1 MKLVSNV
8 KAKYF
13 KSINQFVKI
22 REFTQEEIDQIFSEV
37 KFTDRRSYIQ
47 FVINTCV
54 VNFNDEVLPAIRK
67 AKRDLF
73 HKLEGA
79 EEELYTIC
87 ISINPALDIEKVTF
101 SVKQHREAPL
111 FLLEKKKQSAHQRID
126 LIDLEERLRKRV
138 IGQDEAVK
146 KVANAVKRALVGLRN
161 PEKPIGSFMFIGQTG
176 VGKTELAKALSAQ
189 ILENEEEMVR
199 IDCSEFSQPHEYAK
213 LLGAPPGYIGFE
225 EGGVLS
231 DALTRGKMQVVL
243 FDEIEKAHPRVHN
256 LLLQVLDEGFV
267 HDSHGKKIPFQ
278 DAIII
283 LTSNVGS
290 FDLEKENHRIG
301 FSKGDFQSRE
311 KERGRVVRKAL
322 ERIFPPEF
330 LNRLDE
336 IVLFHALPPE
346 DVEKIV
352 DVFLEE
358 LRQRLAKMGFAIEFG
373 SDVKRFLAQRGYDD
387 KYGVRPLKRTIQRFV
402 ETPLSHY
409 FLKKGVGQSGRIET
423 FLKNEEIGFHW
434 LPADFQSD

>member
-1 MKLVSNV
+1 MKLVTNV

-13 KSINQFVKI
+13 KSVNQFVKI
-22 REFTQEEIDQIFSEV
+22 REFTREEIDQIFSEV
-37 KFTDRRSYIQ
+37 RFTDRRSYIQ

-54 VNFNDEVLPAIRK
+54 VNFNDEVLPMIRK
-67 AKRDLF
+67 AKRDLL
-73 HKLEGA
+73 HKLENV
-79 EEELYTIC
+79 EEELYAIC
-87 ISINPALDIEKVTF
+87 VSINPELDIEKVTF
-101 SVKQHREAPL
+101 SVKQSKEASL
-111 FLLEKKKQSAHQRID
+111 FLLEKKKQSMHKQAD
-126 LIDLEERLRKRV
+126 LVDLEEQLKKRV

-161 PEKPIGSFMFIGQTG
+161 PNKPIGSFMFIGQTG

-189 ILENEEEMVR
+189 ILESEGEMVR

-267 HDSHGKKIPFQ
+267 HDSHGRRIPFQ
-278 DAIII
+278 DAVII

-311 KERGRVVRKAL
+311 KEKGRVVRKAL

-336 IVLFHALPPE
+336 IVLFYALSPE
-346 DVEKIV
+346 DVVKIV
-352 DVFLEE
+352 DILLEE
-358 LRQRLAKMGFAIEFG
+358 LQRRLAKMGFVIEFA
-373 SDVKRFLAQRGYDD
+373 SDVKRFLAERGYDD

-409 FLKKGVGQSGRIET
+409 FLSREIGQSGRIET
-423 FLKNEEIGFHW
+423 YLKNEEIGFNW
-434 LPADFQSD
+434 FPGDIQLD